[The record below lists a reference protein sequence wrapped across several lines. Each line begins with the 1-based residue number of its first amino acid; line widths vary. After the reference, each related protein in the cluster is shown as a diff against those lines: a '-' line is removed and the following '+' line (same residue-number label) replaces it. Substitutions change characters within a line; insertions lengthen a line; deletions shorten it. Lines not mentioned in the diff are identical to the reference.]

1 VAERTETPEGDIPP
15 VAGIERRSIDYIPAA
30 ERYGRPLNQFTLWFG
45 ANLQITA
52 VVTGALAVVLG
63 GDVVWSIV
71 GLLIGQIAGGA
82 VMALHS
88 VQGPKLGLP
97 QMIQSRAQ
105 FGVYGAVIPLVLV
118 IVMYIGFFASG
129 TVLAGQAVAGLGH
142 FGTDTGILIF
152 GALTAVIAAIGY
164 RLIHI
169 MGRITSVICA
179 LAFLYLGIRLFTSA
193 HAAALLGDDHF
204 DIGKFLLAI
213 SLSAS
218 WQIAYGPYVADYS
231 RYLPATTPGRVTFW
245 STLAGSGLGSQ
256 WSMTFGV
263 FAAAAAGDE
272 FGKNE
277 VAYVVKLGGAGLVA
291 ALLYLVI
298 ALGKLTVNV
307 LNTYGGFMSMV
318 TTVTG
323 FRGDRTLSRGGRVAY
338 IAAIM
343 VAGTGIALLGQG
355 DFLASFSS
363 FLLFLLTLFTP
374 WSAINLVDF
383 YFISRERYDV
393 PALFDPDGR
402 YGRWRVK
409 AIAVYVIG
417 VAAQLPFLDTSFF
430 TGPMVARLGGTDVSW
445 IIGLVVPS
453 VLYYLLARGD
463 RGTAPDHTILP
474 DTTEAG

>member
-1 VAERTETPEGDIPP
+1 MTDVHAPDADRPP
-15 VAGIERRSIDYIPAA
+15 VAGIERRSIDYIPEG
-30 ERYGRPLNQFTLWFG
+30 ERYGSAFNQFTLWFG

-63 GDVVWSIV
+63 GDVVWSVI

-118 IVMYIGFFASG
+118 IVMYVGFFASG
-129 TVLAGQAVAGLGH
+129 TVLGGQAISGLGH
-142 FGTDTGILIF
+142 VGPDSGILIF
-152 GALTAVIAAIGY
+152 GLLTALIAVVGY

-169 MGRITSVICA
+169 MGRIASVICA

-193 HAAALLGDDHF
+193 HAAVLLTHDHF
-204 DIGKFLLAI
+204 DPAKFLLAI

-231 RYLPATTPGRVTFW
+231 RYLPAGTPGRTTFW
-245 STLAGSGLGSQ
+245 ASLAGSGLGSQ

-263 FAAAAAGDE
+263 FAAASAGAAFDG
-272 FGKNE
+272 NE
-277 VAYVVKLGGAGLVA
+277 VSYVVKLGGSGLIAVV
-291 ALLYLVI
+291 LYLVI

-323 FRGDRTLSRGGRVAY
+323 FRGNRTLSRGGRVAY

-343 VAGTGIALLGQG
+343 VAGTAIALLGRG
-355 DFLASFSS
+355 DFLDAFSS

-374 WSAINLVDF
+374 WSAVNLIDF

-402 YGRWRVK
+402 YGRWKPK
-409 AIAVYVIG
+409 AITVYAIG
-417 VAAQLPFLDTSFF
+417 VVAQLPFLDTSFY
-430 TGPMVARLGGTDVSW
+430 TGLMVARLGGTDISW
-445 IIGLVVPS
+445 IIGLVVPA
-453 VLYYLLARGD
+453 VLYYLLARGE
-463 RGTAPDHTILP
+463 RSNAPDRTILP
-474 DTTEAG
+474 E